1 MAAGPCLPGCG
12 RHGTCATQ
20 LGPGLATVARCSCAA
35 GWRGPLC
42 GDSDTATSDYTQ
54 LTARLVLV
62 LTNLSLVPATM
73 LSLYRSVE
81 QLEVSLTQYSQYSRI
96 HRRHYTE
103 CLVYWLQLVA
113 ASLHQACA
121 GPGGAGACLGH
132 ASTLRY
138 SDTLASLLA
147 VWVTVLAMAHLPPSL
162 RSANHQP
169 LDIYIYNHI
178 YTYIYTHI
186 YTHRVS
192 QTQK

>member
-62 LTNLSLVPATM
+62 LTNLSMVPATM

-81 QLEVSLTQYSQYSRI
+81 QLEVSLPRQYSQYSRI
-96 HRRHYTE
+96 RRRHYTE

-162 RSANHQP
+162 RSVIHP
-169 LDIYIYNHI
+169 
-178 YTYIYTHI
+178 TYLPISTP
-186 YTHRVS
+186 VS
-192 QTQK
+192 TPVSTTISTPI